1 MSTVNINAVLQKV
14 MDSPK
19 VGAAMEQRARQ
30 IFEKRKGEVIEQF
43 RESNITKEI
52 NIGQDAPNISAT
64 LGGYGNLFS
73 YIGFYAEENPLL
85 TVEKYLTNFKFRSKV
100 PKKRSRSGTIS
111 LSFQINWFD
120 MNIIDSL
127 TPMPWEPGN
136 SWVRGIERGISGFSY
151 YMFGNFVGSRSGK
164 AKQSKHKVGLAPTFN
179 PQRYLPSIIKEA
191 AAKFK

>member
-73 YIGFYAEENPLL
+73 QMGATGSINYETGEINILNAPPMAEFVYSCLHTAPFSGRKDATYTAKMNNLKAIYGNMPNQKATGQL
-85 TVEKYLTNFKFRSKV
+85 T
-100 PKKRSRSGTIS
+100 
-111 LSFQINWFD
+111 
-120 MNIIDSL
+120 II
-127 TPMPWEPGN
+127 
-136 SWVRGIERGISGFSY
+136 RR
-151 YMFGNFVGSRSGK
+151 
-164 AKQSKHKVGLAPTFN
+164 
-179 PQRYLPSIIKEA
+179 
-191 AAKFK
+191 